1 MRFALLLFILVP
13 IVEMTVLIQVGSK
26 IGSLSTVGLVF
37 LTAIVGVTLIRKQ
50 GLETSMKAQEKMR
63 RGELPAAEV
72 AEGMMLI
79 LAGLCLLI
87 PGFVTDA
94 IGGLLLVPPL
104 RKLFAAGIVVKLMSS
119 MMAKGTQWR
128 SGAQSSYQSHYRSQ
142 TRTDSDGEIIEGE
155 YVNEDTDLIDK
166 K

>member
-13 IVEMTVLIQVGSK
+13 IVEMTVLIQIGGK
-26 IGSLSTVGLVF
+26 IGSLATVGLVF

-50 GLETSMKAQEKMR
+50 GLQTSLKAQEKMR

-79 LAGLCLLI
+79 FAGICLLI

-94 IGGLLLVPPL
+94 FGALLLVPPL
-104 RKLFAAGIVVKLMSS
+104 RKVFAAGIVVKLFSS
-119 MMAKGTQWR
+119 MMARGTQW
-128 SGAQSSYQSHYRSQ
+128 QSSRYSGSRQQ
-142 TRTDSDGEIIEGE
+142 DGEIIEGE
-155 YVNEDTDLIDK
+155 FVSEEKESIESKIDK